1 MLAELNQSSKSNLG
15 HASLPMEQQYL
26 LLMSYFHLSE
36 IPAAR
41 SEGGGMGSRTDLLAV
56 GSGER

>member
-41 SEGGGMGSRTDLLAV
+41 SEGGMGSRTDLLAV